1 MPVRTYMVVA
11 PRHDHSFRVPRP
23 DLSATLGVPNACNDC
38 HKDQTPAWA
47 AASIERWHGPDRKGH
62 QNYAPAFHAARTG
75 KPEAR
80 ALLQKVAEDPDT
92 PAIARA
98 TSLTLLQ
105 RRQSTDVQRLFQ
117 RSLSDPDPMV
127 RMAALGGLEG
137 LPLEQRWRHAVPAL
151 ADPVRVV
158 RIEAANLLADGPAPG
173 AAQPARDAFAA
184 ATAELIASLRYNA
197 DRPEARSSLGRL
209 YARQGRL
216 REAEDEYLAAL
227 RLDSSISPRV
237 DLADLYRSLGREAE
251 AEALLRQTI
260 QMAPTA
266 AAAHHALGLAMVR
279 AKRHGEALASLK
291 QATELDPAMARYAYV
306 YAVALQSAGQSAES
320 LRILE
325 EALKASPSDTAILSL
340 LLQNALKSG
349 EAERALQYAERL
361 QVLLPD
367 DRTVASLARQ
377 LRAGLERLR
386 KN

>member
-1 MPVRTYMVVA
+1 
-11 PRHDHSFRVPRP
+11 
-23 DLSATLGVPNACNDC
+23 
-38 HKDQTPAWA
+38 
-47 AASIERWHGPDRKGH
+47 
-62 QNYAPAFHAARTG
+62 
-75 KPEAR
+75 
-80 ALLQKVAEDPDT
+80 
-92 PAIARA
+92 
-98 TSLTLLQ
+98 
-105 RRQSTDVQRLFQ
+105 
-117 RSLSDPDPMV
+117 
-127 RMAALGGLEG
+127 MAALGGLEG
-137 LPLEQRWRHAVPAL
+137 LPLDQRWRSAAPAL
-151 ADPVRVV
+151 GDPVRVV

-184 ATAELIASLRYNA
+184 ATRELIDSLRHNA

-291 QATELDPAMARYAYV
+291 QAAELDPAMARYAYV
-306 YAVALQSAGQSAES
+306 YAVALESAGQTAES
-320 LRILE
+320 LRVLE
-325 EALKASPSDTAILSL
+325 EASKTSPSDPAILSL
-340 LLQNALKSG
+340 LFQNALKSG